1 MDMFD
6 FHSMCLSGELDE
18 GEEIFLNNTWTMR
31 LLTHLDSWYRD
42 SQLCSP

>member
-18 GEEIFLNNTWTMR
+18 GEEIFLNTWTMR